1 MVTQSVLCKYCH
13 TPAVVKYGT
22 FEGMQRYYCKSC
34 RRKFADNDAL
44 PKMKTPVWVIASALS
59 QYYDGKSLSTIQ
71 TYLGSRYGAVYGK
84 TSIYNW
90 VIRFSREAL
99 NLTTNYVPETGDIW
113 LVCGTSMTV
122 GKRRIWL
129 RDVIDAGTGYLLD
142 SELMLTP
149 GTGDTGKYIAGTS
162 RRTGRSANLVVT
174 TIFNDGESKQE
185 TVWYRSPEDI
195 YKYPMI
201 MKEENDNVI
210 NRFILTLKT
219 RRAVLRG
226 FKNVVNARLLLA
238 TWRIHYNFFKSF
250 ATTGHTPP
258 AQKMKG
264 PPVKSWLD
272 LISLSSQNQRSPR
285 SSLLSPER
293 LVYLPPEAT
302 RELPV
307 KGKYA

>member
-1 MVTQSVLCKYCH
+1 MVTQVVLCKYCR
-13 TPAVVKYGT
+13 TAAVVKYGT

-71 TYLGSRYGAVYGK
+71 TYLGNRYGAIYSK

-99 NLTTNYVPETGDIW
+99 NAVTDYVPETGDTW

-122 GKRRIWL
+122 GKRTIWL
-129 RDVIDAGTGYLLD
+129 RDVIDAGTGYLID
-142 SELMLTP
+142 SELTLSP
-149 GTGDTGKYIAGTS
+149 GTGDTGKQIAGVS
-162 RRTGRSANLVVT
+162 RRTGSSAKVVIT
-174 TIFNDGESKQE
+174 TLFADNETKKE
-185 TVWYRSPEDI
+185 TVWYQSSEDI
-195 YKYPMI
+195 NKYPQVMR
-201 MKEENDNVI
+201 EENENTI
-210 NRFILTLKT
+210 NRFMHTLKT

-226 FKNVVNARLLLA
+226 FKNILTARLLLA

-258 AQKMKG
+258 ALKMKA
-264 PPVKSWLD
+264 PPVKSWVD
-272 LISLSSQNQRSPR
+272 LISLSSQKQRSPQR
-285 SSLLSPER
+285 SLLTADR
-293 LVYLPPEAT
+293 LAYLRPEAT